1 MLADYYHITI
11 FFLFEKNTGQY
22 QHLSLLQSIYVLI
35 IVLQV
40 SMKQFFMKDHNQNF
54 TLLH

>member
-11 FFLFEKNTGQY
+11 FFLFEINTGQY